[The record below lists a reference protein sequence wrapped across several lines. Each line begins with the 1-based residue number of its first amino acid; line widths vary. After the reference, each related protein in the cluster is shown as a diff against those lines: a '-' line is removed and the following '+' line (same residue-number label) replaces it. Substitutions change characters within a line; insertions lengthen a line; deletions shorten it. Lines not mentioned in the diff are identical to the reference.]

1 MGQEGKR
8 WRGNLDVGS
17 CLSGPGA
24 VVGNEDHYR
33 FMRRISQSESHV
45 IQFMIHILCDVEG
58 RKRIYRG
65 ESVSNP
71 GRESTRV

>member
-24 VVGNEDHYR
+24 VVGIEDHYKYLR
-33 FMRRISQSESHV
+33 PQK
-45 IQFMIHILCDVEG
+45 VEQL
-58 RKRIYRG
+58 
-65 ESVSNP
+65 VT
-71 GRESTRV
+71 STPFVRM

>member
-24 VVGNEDHYR
+24 VVGIQDHYSTPLLR
-33 FMRRISQSESHV
+33 EENQSDV
-45 IQFMIHILCDVEG
+45 IFL
-58 RKRIYRG
+58 
-65 ESVSNP
+65 SS
-71 GRESTRV
+71 